1 MADTIVDYNSA
12 ATAGDFPVYDTG
24 SPPQWCGTVFTAS
37 ETYVLTRIDVRG
49 GETNSC
55 PGNAQVSIYAAP
67 SDEPSGAALDS
78 ATVVASTFPPSGS
91 DNYVAFTMTGGITL
105 TSGNKY
111 CIVLRALSANPPGTG
126 YLNYDYSNNAITGG
140 LVFSNDSGSSWD
152 STYFATLDCNFRTY
166 KASGTV
172 YAEGTKTVTAAG
184 TASLVAGPGKA
195 TTPGPTDDQT
205 NIYIAGS
212 SAISAFTWV
221 APVGETPDYLVY
233 FRASGGTWA
242 LQETITDDSTTHYLS
257 ASVRG
262 SLSYYS
268 IYEWRVDT
276 RDPNTLL
283 VTTGDTWTFITQVSP
298 SFTDFTRRSDYD
310 ADQVW
315 QPGTG
320 WVDINSFEFTGGGRY
335 KGRIVVVGHQTIYF
349 GDL

>member
-1 MADTIVDYNSA
+1 MALIDSYNTGDSDKRQFA
-12 ATAGDFPVYDTG
+12 GAVWNGQVWTASQSYTLTSVKVLIYR
-24 SPPQWCGTVFTAS
+24 VFTPSTVTVHIRNASGYLPTGADLAS
-37 ETYVLTRIDVRG
+37 ETFDGDTLTTSSS
-49 GETNSC
+49 GEWKEITFN
-55 PGNAQVSIYAAP
+55 PTVSITTGQQYAIILSAADYYLEWRVDDIVP
-67 SDEPSGAALDS
+67 S
-78 ATVVASTFPPSGS
+78 
-91 DNYVAFTMTGGITL
+91 YTGGQRVGST
-105 TSGNKY
+105 
-111 CIVLRALSANPPGTG
+111 
-126 YLNYDYSNNAITGG
+126 
-140 LVFSNDSGSSWD
+140 DSGSSWTGYNGD
-152 STYFATLDCNFRTY
+152 DFMFEIYGDA
-166 KASGTV
+166 GTV

-212 SAISAFTWV
+212 SAINAFTWV

-276 RDPNTLL
+276 RDPDTLL